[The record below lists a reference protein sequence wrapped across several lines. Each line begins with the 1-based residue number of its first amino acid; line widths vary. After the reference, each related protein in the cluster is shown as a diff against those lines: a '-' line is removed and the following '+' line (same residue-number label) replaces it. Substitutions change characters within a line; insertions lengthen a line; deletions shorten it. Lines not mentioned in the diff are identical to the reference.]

1 MIPSAWR
8 PPLITP
14 SRSHRR
20 NGHVALAPFE
30 SAAGASL
37 QVVIA
42 VRISQEA
49 PTENLRIDFRSENV
63 VGLLDEEEVE
73 EAAIGIMIC
82 DVTCYVE
89 EHLLEMITCTCRACC
104 DTSIEVDRAKF

>member
-1 MIPSAWR
+1 M
-8 PPLITP
+8 
-14 SRSHRR
+14 
-20 NGHVALAPFE
+20 
-30 SAAGASL
+30 
-37 QVVIA
+37 
-42 VRISQEA
+42 
-49 PTENLRIDFRSENV
+49 